1 MTLDESDNV
10 ETEPYLQAVREALDD
25 KFDNVIT
32 LCTKEIDKPGKSICH
47 MSHDLGAVTIFRFLE
62 LGLGLGLGLDWV

>member
-1 MTLDESDNV
+1 LDESDNV

-32 LCTKEIDKPGKSICH
+32 LCTKEIDKPGKSVCGTVSRIRAFIVSKQGNNDR
-47 MSHDLGAVTIFRFLE
+47 MTLTR
-62 LGLGLGLGLDWV
+62 